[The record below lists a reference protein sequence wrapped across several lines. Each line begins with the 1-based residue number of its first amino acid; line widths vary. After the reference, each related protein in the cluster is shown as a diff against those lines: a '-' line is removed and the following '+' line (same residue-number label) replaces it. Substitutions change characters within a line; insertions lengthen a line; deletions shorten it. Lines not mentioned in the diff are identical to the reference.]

1 MRLKA
6 IKLAG
11 FKSFVDPTYI
21 PFPTNMTGILGP
33 NGCGKSNTIDAV
45 RWVMGESSAKN
56 LRGDSM
62 TDVIFNGSSQ
72 RKPVGKASVDLIF
85 DNSDGTLR
93 GEYAAFNEVSLR
105 RQVTREGQST
115 YYLNGTK
122 CRRKDITNI
131 FLGTGLGARSY
142 SIIEQGMI
150 SRLIES
156 KPEELRVFIEEAA
169 GISKYKERRRETES
183 RIRRTNE
190 NLERL
195 QDIRDEMERQLAHLH
210 KQAQAA
216 EKYKEY
222 KAEERL
228 KKGQLHALKWQVLD
242 VDYNKRKLAISDLEL
257 QFEAKMAQ
265 QTSIDAEIEDC
276 RQTQFE
282 RNDVFSRAQAKY
294 YEIGAYIARQ
304 EQKIEHQSQM
314 SLQLSQELA
323 ETEKALLESQANLEE
338 DQIKLE
344 DINEELLML
353 EPELESVKFSDETAN
368 ELVISAEGR
377 MNSWQQEWDAFTQKA
392 STPAQ
397 QAEVAQ
403 SKIQS
408 LEQQIV
414 RIQQRTERLNEEK
427 IQLTANPEA
436 EEILLLQEHISEH
449 ELRLENQEILAENFI
464 EQVNAQREKIE
475 TIRRKLDEGRSELQQ
490 VQGRKA
496 SLEALQQAAKG
507 ESNQSVAHWL
517 ESHQLSRKARLSET
531 VQVENGWEKAVEMVM
546 GDYLQ
551 AVVIDDVDPV
561 QHWVDGLKDGEVILW
576 GELRND
582 LSGSSNN
589 TPSNNDYLLS
599 SKVTASSNIESLLA
613 NVQTA
618 ETLSVAMSRRLQ
630 LSDSESIITPDGLWL
645 GKNWF
650 RVAKDGEGN
659 GGILARQ
666 QELEI
671 LENRFEDIDISVEEW
686 EADLNY
692 EQLQLRNLEQQK
704 EVQQKEISTY
714 ARQLSNYQTELSGK
728 QARAEQL
735 TLRIEKVEH
744 EIQET
749 NELKSLEEEQ
759 IAEARIQW
767 QSALDNMDQ
776 DADERTRLQTMR
788 DDIASSIDSARI
800 SARQTKDQLHQ
811 LQLRYQNFSNQQQS
825 LLQAVERLRQQFIR
839 NQERKSQIH
848 HNQNRDHDSDLDELK
863 MQLEEVLE
871 QRLDAEQIMAGARR
885 ELESV
890 EADLKQL
897 EKDRII
903 TEKAGLDLRTQLEQ
917 QRMEMQS
924 LEIRRSSL
932 VDQLSEDSLVLEQVV
947 ESLPSTANIEVW
959 SQELERIADQVRR
972 LGAINLAAIDEY
984 KSQSERKVYL
994 DSQYEDL
1001 EKALATLEGAIHK
1014 IDRETKNRFKET
1026 FDKVNLGLAEL
1037 FPKVFGGGHASLE
1050 LTGDDLLSTGVAI
1063 MASPPGKKNSTIH
1076 LLSGG
1081 EKALTAIAL
1090 VFSIFQLN
1098 PAPFC
1103 MLDEVD
1109 APLDDAN
1116 VGRYARLVK
1125 AMSEKVQFIYITHN
1139 KIAMEKAD
1147 QLMGVTMQEPGVSR
1161 LVSVDIEEAA
1171 KMVEA

>member
-449 ELRLENQEILAENFI
+449 ELRLEDQEILAENFI

-551 AVVIDDVDPV
+551 AVVVDDVDPV

-576 GELRND
+576 GEIRND
-582 LSGSSNN
+582 LSGSSNI

-671 LENRFEDIDISVEEW
+671 LENRFEDLDISVEEW

-825 LLQAVERLRQQFIR
+825 LLQAVERLRQQVIR